1 MLTDTT
7 VAIANRNNLI
17 FVNCVCLFHMTKF
30 VRCDGRGGGGGKDR
44 VRVIHFDWALYTH
57 TRVIQPCTWRAVE
70 RGAVDIMC
78 VLCVSA

>member
-30 VRCDGRGGGGGKDR
+30 VRCDGRGGGGWKRSRESDS
-44 VRVIHFDWALYTH
+44 L
-57 TRVIQPCTWRAVE
+57 
-70 RGAVDIMC
+70 
-78 VLCVSA
+78 